1 MPPVLRL
8 IMLTLPLLLI
18 VAALGYWQFLRP
30 RPLVGG
36 AILTSP
42 QPAPDF
48 QLTALLGNQLKL
60 SQFAGKPV
68 ALTFLYTNCP
78 DVCPIIASN
87 LHAAYRQLGDQAKD
101 VALVAVTV
109 DPARDTQEQLKA
121 FSDQRGLT
129 NEWHFMTGSPADL
142 SNIRRS
148 YGILSQP
155 YDSSGK
161 PSTAA
166 AQAADRGLLPTPDE
180 VEHSAPIFL
189 IDKHGAE
196 RAMMP
201 VDVTPDTLVTNF
213 RTLLAER

>member
-1 MPPVLRL
+1 MSDVPVAAVADAPPVSPRPAGMPPVLRL

-18 VAALGYWQFLRP
+18 VAALGYWQSLRP
-30 RPLVGG
+30 RPLAGG
-36 AILTSP
+36 AILTNP

-48 QLTALLGNQLKL
+48 QLTDQLGNQLKL

-101 VALVAVTV
+101 VALGAVTV
-109 DPARDTQEQLKA
+109 DPARDTQDQLKA

-148 YGILSQP
+148 YGILSQ
-155 YDSSGK
+155 
-161 PSTAA
+161 
-166 AQAADRGLLPTPDE
+166 
-180 VEHSAPIFL
+180 
-189 IDKHGAE
+189 
-196 RAMMP
+196 
-201 VDVTPDTLVTNF
+201 
-213 RTLLAER
+213 